1 MAQMSSLFSAIGNG
15 AQSAFGTSALSGAG
29 AGSAASGAGTLS
41 GLGSQIAQGT
51 ASGTPVS
58 STMGGISSAGGLS
71 NLDSLPMGAGGGMG
85 IGQMTQDAISGKV
98 PQVPGFLSDVFTGLK
113 ESTGMVNEKG
123 EFDGKKVGGYI
134 GASLGRA
141 ATNPSNRMSAPSLGD
156 INIGSAQ
163 SPQNM
168 QLKQWA
174 LTNPD
179 SYIALMLRGN

>member
-29 AGSAASGAGTLS
+29 SAASGAGTLS
-41 GLGSQIAQGT
+41 GLGSQIAQG
-51 ASGTPVS
+51 AVSSTPVS

-85 IGQMTQDAISGKV
+85 IGQMLQDTISGKA
-98 PQVPGFLSDVFTGLK
+98 PQAQGFLPDMFSGLK
-113 ESTGMVNEKG
+113 KSTGMYNEDG
-123 EFDGKKVGGYI
+123 ELDSTRLGGYI
-134 GASLGRA
+134 GAALGQA
-141 ATNPSNRMSAPSLGD
+141 ATNPSNRMSMPSLGD
-156 INIGSAQ
+156 INISSAQ

-168 QLKQWA
+168 ELKQWA

-179 SYIALMLRGN
+179 SYIAMMLRGN